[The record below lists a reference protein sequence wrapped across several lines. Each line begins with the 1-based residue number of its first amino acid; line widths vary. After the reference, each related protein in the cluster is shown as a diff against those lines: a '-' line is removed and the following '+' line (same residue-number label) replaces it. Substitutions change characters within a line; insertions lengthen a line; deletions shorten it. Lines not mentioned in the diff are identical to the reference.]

1 MGKYSKQKTKG
12 KSSHNNGIMLAIAVV
27 VGLLAILMVVA
38 VVMSRSGLLNN
49 EQGSTTTP
57 PTGGGSNHEV
67 IIDPP
72 KNTDPV
78 HGEQQPQPGTT
89 TDPSNPGGGQTTVD
103 PANPGGEQ
111 KPTDPPETKPM
122 TGLTF
127 DFEAGE
133 VLPLDM
139 GIMVTSI
146 DKYTGIYMEDGTNE
160 IVSNIMMVTV
170 KNTTEQDLQIIR
182 FSLVFMNYTAEF
194 EASNIPAGASVILLE
209 KNRHAYIRE
218 GIRTVSVSV
227 VNFFEEPMRQQEDVL
242 KIAGAD
248 GTLNIQNISDQD
260 ITGDIFIYYK
270 NWAAGTYYG
279 GITFR
284 IKVEGGVKAGGIVQ
298 IPTGH
303 FNSDNCQVVD
313 VVIGT

>member
-1 MGKYSKQKTKG
+1 MIYEDIDMGKYVKQKKKG
-12 KSSHNNGIMLAIAVV
+12 KNSHNNAIMIAIAVV

-38 VVMSRSGLLNN
+38 VVMSRGGLLNN
-49 EQGSTTTP
+49 DQNPTTTP

-78 HGEQQPQPGTT
+78 HGEQSSTEPE
-89 TDPSNPGGGQTTVD
+89 QT
-103 PANPGGEQ
+103 E
-111 KPTDPPETKPM
+111 PM

-127 DFEAGE
+127 DFDAGE

-139 GIMVTSI
+139 GIVVTSI
-146 DKYTGIYMEDGTNE
+146 DKYTGIYMEDGTND
-160 IVSNIMMVTV
+160 IVSDMLMVTIQ
-170 KNTTEQDLQIIR
+170 NTAEQDLQLIR

-194 EASNIPAGASVILLE
+194 EATNIPAGASAILLE
-209 KNRHAYIRE
+209 KNRHPYSKE
-218 GIRTVSVSV
+218 GIRTVDVPV
-227 VNFFEEPMRQQEDVL
+227 INFFEQPMGQQEDVL
-242 KIAGAD
+242 KIVGTE

-260 ITGDIFIYYK
+260 ITGDIYIYYK
-270 NWAAGTYYG
+270 NWAADTYYG

-284 IKVEGGVKAGGIVQ
+284 IKAAGGIKAGGIVQ

-303 FNSDNCQVVD
+303 FSSDNCRIVD
-313 VVIGT
+313 VVIGP